1 MERIKRMLE
10 NQKEYVIELYRKGKS
25 FREIAVELN
34 TYPNK
39 VLRNL
44 IKWGEPIRS
53 KSEAQKMA
61 LANGKSKPPLLGRK
75 RTEKEKDKISVGRS
89 QAWANTSEEDR
100 KKFKESARER
110 WDNMTEVEKQE
121 LQSKAGEGLRI
132 ASIEGSKAERFLYQ
146 ELKKLG
152 YDTILHDKS
161 ILPGEKYEI
170 DLHIPDL
177 LTIIEIDGPQHF
189 LPVFGEEK
197 LQKVIEYDTIKNGLL
212 LARGLCIIRVKY
224 LTKHISRKIKSDLLR
239 LVTKELDSIK
249 QQFPSK
255 EHRLIEVEI
264 R

>member
-1 MERIKRMLE
+1 MLE
-10 NQKEYVIELYRKGKS
+10 DQKEYVIELYRKGKS
-25 FREIAVELN
+25 FREIAIELD

-61 LANGKSKPPLLGRK
+61 LANGKSKPPLLGKK
-75 RTEKEKDKISVGRS
+75 RSEQEKDKISVGRS
-89 QAWANTSEEDR
+89 KAWANISEDER
-100 KKFKESARER
+100 KKFKEGAKER
-110 WDNMTEVEKQE
+110 WDNLSEVEKQE
-121 LQSKAGEGLRI
+121 LQSKAGEGLRL

-152 YDTILHDKS
+152 YDTILHDKT

-170 DLHIPDL
+170 DLYIPDL

-212 LARGLCIIRVKY
+212 ISKGFCVIRVKY
-224 LTKHISRKIKSDLLR
+224 LTKHISRKIKTDLLR
-239 LVTKELDSIK
+239 LVKDSLDSIK
-249 QQFPSK
+249 QQFPKK
-255 EHRLIEVEI
+255 EDRLIELEI